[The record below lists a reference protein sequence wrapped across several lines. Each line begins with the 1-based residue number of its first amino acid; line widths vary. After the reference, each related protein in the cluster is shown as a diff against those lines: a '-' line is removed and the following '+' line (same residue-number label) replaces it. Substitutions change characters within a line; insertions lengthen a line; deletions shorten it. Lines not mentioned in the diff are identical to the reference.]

1 MGISISADGTIVTGP
16 LVVTGNGADVTG
28 LTILRN
34 GLVVSADGADITGD
48 SSIDGDLDISGALRV
63 AGTIEAANA
72 VVPGI
77 EISPETV
84 SPPFALGANA
94 QGQLVTGLNADLL
107 DGLNSTDFVRNTT
120 AGTVTAVHT
129 FSPATAGAP
138 FELGANAQGQLVTG
152 LNADLLDGLNS
163 TDFVRNTTAGTIT
176 AVHTFNPATPAAPFI
191 LGANGCGQL
200 ITGLNADLLDGYDV
214 TDLPLLAGRAN
225 GQTLYGGI
233 NAQGNLVLNS
243 TSHYTKGQVCL
254 GMDGSKIAVGTSPAN
269 ILGENAL
276 ATFFSNGSLFIE
288 LAGDVNAAGNVIAE
302 IIGVAKYNLI
312 TDYDFRRQA
321 SLAIVMEGTTDLR
334 RGSRIEIKTRMDNDG
349 PVGARRVATFT
360 TCGNLNIG
368 TSGQGPSVQCSGA
381 VFLEYGINPVS
392 TRAGHSGFFTSLTNG
407 VYTASC
413 INGDGNIIK
422 FMRQAKISLT
432 SAEMYSLT
440 CPFGTPGDTLTNI
453 SADWTDDTKTA
464 IRNNFRSL
472 TRSINSIIGV
482 VADIRT
488 KLDTFIAQH
497 VTAGFNAS

>member
-1 MGISISADGTIVTGP
+1 MGISISADGTVVGGP
-16 LVVTGNGADVTG
+16 LKVLGGGAE
-28 LTILRN
+28 L
-34 GLVVSADGADITGD
+34 D
-48 SSIDGDLDISGALRV
+48 SSLKVLSGGMDISGAVVLRDGLRV
-63 AGTIEAANA
+63 EGHGAEILGDAA
-72 VVPGI
+72 VG
-77 EISPETV
+77 
-84 SPPFALGANA
+84 
-94 QGQLVTGLNADLL
+94 
-107 DGLNSTDFVRNTT
+107 
-120 AGTVTAVHT
+120 GTVTAQ
-129 FSPATAGAP
+129 SLEISGGITA
-138 FELGANAQGQLVTG
+138 ESV
-152 LNADLLDGLNS
+152 
-163 TDFVRNTTAGTIT
+163 VAGTVDASTLNGLDSTAFVQRYTGGTII

-225 GQTLYGGI
+225 EQTLYGGI

-269 ILGENAL
+269 ILGGNAL

-432 SAEMYSLT
+432 SDEMYSLT